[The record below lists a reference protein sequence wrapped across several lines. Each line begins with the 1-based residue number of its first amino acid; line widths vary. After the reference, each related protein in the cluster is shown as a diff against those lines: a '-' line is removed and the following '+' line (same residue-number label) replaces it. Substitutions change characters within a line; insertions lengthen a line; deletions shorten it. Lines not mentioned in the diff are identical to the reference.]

1 MVSMMEFFPIELLTF
16 MNHNIIVIPDN
27 FFNRILTSTIQ
38 LLAVVEPFGII
49 PILINLTKKM
59 EKETSKALSKSA
71 AVTSALL
78 LIIFGVAGTQIL
90 TTFGITLNSFMVA
103 GGTLLF
109 IVSLEIMRHGELRN
123 LESDLQGTGI
133 IPIAFPL
140 IAGPGAITSVIISQ
154 QKDGLIVTL
163 LSIIIVISIT
173 YLVLRSI
180 NPIYRILGNRGSEAI
195 SRIFAFILTAIAIQY
210 IAEELRNIILK

>member
-1 MVSMMEFFPIELLTF
+1 MYIGFLIFSLYMTLPMELLNF
-16 MNHNIIVIPDN
+16 INNILIIPDN

-90 TTFGITLNSFMVA
+90 ATFGITLNSFMV
-103 GGTLLF
+103 
-109 IVSLEIMRHGELRN
+109 
-123 LESDLQGTGI
+123 
-133 IPIAFPL
+133 
-140 IAGPGAITSVIISQ
+140 
-154 QKDGLIVTL
+154 
-163 LSIIIVISIT
+163 
-173 YLVLRSI
+173 
-180 NPIYRILGNRGSEAI
+180 
-195 SRIFAFILTAIAIQY
+195 
-210 IAEELRNIILK
+210 

>member
-1 MVSMMEFFPIELLTF
+1 MMEFFPIELLTF
-16 MNHNIIVIPDN
+16 INHNIIVIPDN
-27 FFNRILTSTIQ
+27 FFNRVLTSTIQ

-71 AVTSALL
+71 AVTSAIL

-90 TTFGITLNSFMVA
+90 STFGITLNSFMVA

-109 IVSLEIMRHGELRN
+109 IMSLEIIRHGELRN
-123 LESDLQGTGI
+123 LESGLQGTGI
-133 IPIAFPL
+133 VPIAFPL

-154 QKDGLIVTL
+154 QKVGLIVTL
-163 LSIIIVISIT
+163 LSIILVISIT

-180 NPIYRILGNRGSEAI
+180 NPIYRILGNRGSEVI
-195 SRIFAFILTAIAIQY
+195 SRIFAVILTAIAIQY
-210 IAEELRNIILK
+210 IVEGLRNIILK